1 MRLRVIKMIKGVRLS
16 ILFSLS
22 LHFLFLFL
30 LMRSYHENQIYKKI
44 SNLPKEA
51 REPKKF
57 EVTYV
62 NPDRITDQNLKQI
75 VNSEVANKEKVEN
88 AKYLSQFDN
97 KTSRETVAKKVD
109 IFYRGAKATASPA
122 KKSKKQ
128 KKSSSPLIP
137 KLELGDVGLGP
148 EQLAKIEV
156 AKRIEK
162 SIETN
167 SNQLAKASANN
178 YYIKETALGD
188 ITNLNT
194 AEYKYFGFYSRIRMQ
209 LEQYWSSELKSKSQ
223 SLYKKGRSIAS
234 GQELITNLEIT
245 IDQTGKIIKVIIV
258 TTSGVQEIDEAA
270 IDAFEKAGPFP
281 NPPSELVSTGEAVL
295 RWGFVVRS

>member
-1 MRLRVIKMIKGVRLS
+1 MRLSV
-16 ILFSLS
+16 LFSLG
-22 LHFLFLFL
+22 LHTLFL
-30 LMRSYHENQIYKKI
+30 LLMLRSYHEYESQKYKQ
-44 SNLPKEA
+44 LPGSVKKKE
-51 REPKKF
+51 F

-62 NPDRITDQNLKQI
+62 TPEQVNPKDLKQI

-97 KTSRETVAKKVD
+97 KTDRETIAKKVD
-109 IFYRGAKATASPA
+109 SFYRGAKQDSAAQQ
-122 KKSKKQ
+122 KSKQAKAQ
-128 KKSSSPLIP
+128 KKNAVPNL
-137 KLELGDVGLGP
+137 KLADVGLGL

-156 AKRIEK
+156 AKRIQK
-162 SIETN
+162 SSETN
-167 SNQLAKASANN
+167 SELARASSNN
-178 YYIKETALGD
+178 DYIKNTNLGD

-194 AEYKYFGFYSRIRMQ
+194 AEYKYYGFYARIRMQ
-209 LEQYWSSELKSKSQ
+209 LEQYWSSELKAKSQ
-223 SLYKKGRSIAS
+223 GLFKKGRSIAS

-245 IDQTGKIIKVIIV
+245 IDQAGKIKKVVIV

-281 NPPSELVSTGEAVL
+281 NPPKDMVTTGEATL